1 MSLVC
6 TGSPNAPEDAP
17 IGGGL
22 FGLEEEG
29 LDGVGLTPVNHAS
42 AHRIKFIGYP
52 SDYNF
57 KEISNNNRKAK
68 EGKKLVFILPSEIN
82 CKKL

>member
-1 MSLVC
+1 M
-6 TGSPNAPEDAP
+6 
-17 IGGGL
+17 

-57 KEISNNNRKAK
+57 KEISDNNRKAK

-82 CKKL
+82 CKRL